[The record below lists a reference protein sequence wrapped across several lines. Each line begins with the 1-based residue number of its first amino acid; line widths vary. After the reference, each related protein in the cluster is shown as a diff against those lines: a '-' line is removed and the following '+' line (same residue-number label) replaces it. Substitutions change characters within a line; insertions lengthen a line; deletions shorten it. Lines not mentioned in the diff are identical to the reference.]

1 MNSSDV
7 DGFISARLLYVT
19 FITQNKDALQ
29 MNQQRFPFHDG
40 FTLAEFLIV
49 LFLVALLTLITI
61 PSLLEL
67 LARHQ
72 AESYMHQLR
81 QTLNM
86 ARIKAVSEGQILSI
100 CPRQGNQCQ
109 SNWTEI
115 PIEIFS
121 GDISNTH
128 SASSTKVWRVIQSP
142 PKAHQLRYSRT
153 LLQFRQDGSL
163 NSLQNGT
170 FQYCPENYDW
180 HLTLSFSQAG
190 RSQTSIENTPCA

>member
-1 MNSSDV
+1 MDRQ
-7 DGFISARLLYVT
+7 RLSL
-19 FITQNKDALQ
+19 
-29 MNQQRFPFHDG
+29 HDG
-40 FTLAEFLIV
+40 FTLTEFMIV
-49 LFLVALLTLITI
+49 LFLVTLLTLITI

-86 ARIKAVSEGQILSI
+86 ARIKAVSEGQVLSI

-109 SNWTEI
+109 NNWTEV

-121 GDISNTH
+121 GDISNMNNGG
-128 SASSTKVWRVIQSP
+128 SSKVWRVIQSP
-142 PKAHQLRYSRT
+142 PKNHQLRYSRT

-163 NSLQNGT
+163 NSRQNGT
-170 FQYCPENYDW
+170 FQYCPKDYDW